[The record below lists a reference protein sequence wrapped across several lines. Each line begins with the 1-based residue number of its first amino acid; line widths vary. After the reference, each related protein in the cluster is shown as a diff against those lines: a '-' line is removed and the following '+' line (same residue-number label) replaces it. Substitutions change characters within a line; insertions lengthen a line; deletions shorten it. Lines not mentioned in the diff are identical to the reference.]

1 MQGGNTVWFT
11 SWGASLFCTNWCYS
25 KTNKLNIKECLLLD
39 ADNWNFLLLVCPAMS
54 CRCTCMQTQTLWM
67 RTNFLQCKSE
77 TNFLGRTLQIQMRV
91 RNSRTLANWGAL
103 RQCKATAWYWL
114 WAKKRIKL
122 YFSWGKL
129 IAALRFDLPN
139 ENHLVLFR
147 AICIYTVK
155 TPRSGIKT
163 LCVGGGTLP
172 DTCLGQ
178 PQSVGLVCLVFPR
191 HKNSIWAKYSIWA

>member
-1 MQGGNTVWFT
+1 MP
-11 SWGASLFCTNWCYS
+11 SLRCRQLEFST
-25 KTNKLNIKECLLLD
+25 
-39 ADNWNFLLLVCPAMS
+39 ARMS